1 MNENTLLTKIQDYID
16 LAELTISNASNLK
29 LDNKIEELLRDKTT
43 EVMQLIINDIKSIIK
58 DSKHD

>member
-43 EVMQLIINDIKSIIK
+43 EVMQLIIKDLKSIIK
-58 DSKHD
+58 DAKHD

>member
-58 DSKHD
+58 DAKHD

>member
-43 EVMQLIINDIKSIIK
+43 EVMQLIINDLKSIIK
-58 DSKHD
+58 DAKHD

>member
-1 MNENTLLTKIQDYID
+1 MKENTLLTKIQDYID

-43 EVMQLIINDIKSIIK
+43 EVMQLIINDLKSIIK
-58 DSKHD
+58 DAKHD

>member
-29 LDNKIEELLRDKTT
+29 LNNKIEELLRDKTT
-43 EVMQLIINDIKSIIK
+43 EVMQLIINDLKSIIK
-58 DSKHD
+58 DAKHD

>member
-1 MNENTLLTKIQDYID
+1 MKENTLLTKIQDYID

>member
-43 EVMQLIINDIKSIIK
+43 EVMQLIINDLKSIIK

>member
-43 EVMQLIINDIKSIIK
+43 EVMQLIIKDLKSIIK
-58 DSKHD
+58 DARHD

>member
-43 EVMQLIINDIKSIIK
+43 EVMQLIRNDLKSIIK
-58 DSKHD
+58 DAKHD